1 MNHQLALSVSLVAL
15 LAASVASAHEG
26 HSEAPGA
33 QAAAGAERYEVEVSA
48 EARKNLELMVAAAEI
63 RPLETVL
70 NLTGE
75 IVALPERSGAVAS
88 RIAGRVASVL
98 VAEGDAVKRGQAV
111 VTVESL
117 LLGDPPPR
125 ATYTAPL
132 SGVVIDRHIVAG
144 DAVEPNAHL
153 LEIADL
159 EEVLAIG
166 RVFEGQVAR
175 VRSGQGARVVVPA
188 FPDRTFEGA
197 VERVGGQL
205 DVSSRSIPVYV
216 RLKNADGAL
225 RPHMQASIALV
236 TERSSSALTVP
247 RSAILGEF
255 GSLFVFVESDR
266 DPTRFE
272 RRPIARGASDDRFAE
287 VLDGVVPGDRVV
299 TAGGYQLQFLPP
311 ATEDEEKEH
320 AAAPLASAGPGRE
333 ASALPVVWIA
343 AGTVVVLAV
352 ALLALRWNRRRSL
365 EA

>member
-1 MNHQLALSVSLVAL
+1 MNRQLALTVSLVAL
-15 LAASVASAHEG
+15 LATSVAQAHEG

-48 EARKNLELMVAAAEI
+48 EARRNLELKVAAAEL

-98 VAEGDAVKRGQAV
+98 VAEGDSVRRGQPV

-125 ATYTAPL
+125 VTYAAPL

-175 VRSGQGARVVVPA
+175 VREGQVARVVVPA
-188 FPDRTFEGA
+188 FPDRTFEGV

-205 DVSSRSIPVYV
+205 DVNSRSIPVFV
-216 RLKNADGAL
+216 RLRNADGAF

-266 DPTRFE
+266 DATRFE

-287 VLDGVVPGDRVV
+287 VLDGLVPGERVV

-311 ATEDEEKEH
+311 APEEEATEH
-320 AAAPLASAGPGRE
+320 AADAAASVGTDRDAGAPRL
-333 ASALPVVWIA
+333 VWIVAGVIA
-343 AGTVVVLAV
+343 AIAGVSIVIW
-352 ALLALRWNRRRSL
+352 RNRRRRVV
-365 EA
+365 A